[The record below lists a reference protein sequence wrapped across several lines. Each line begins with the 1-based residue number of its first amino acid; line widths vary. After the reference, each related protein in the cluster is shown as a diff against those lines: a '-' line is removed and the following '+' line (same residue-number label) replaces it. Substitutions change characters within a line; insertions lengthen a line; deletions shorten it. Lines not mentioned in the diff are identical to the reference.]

1 MNTDLADQKIS
12 NKKQPNLVPSKQKQ
26 VERLESLIEKLNFIC
41 SNLDP
46 YNPIPST
53 MREMIKELDIVKI
66 DDPFTLTNQLVVLL
80 EDAVEELHSLDSKN
94 E

>member
-12 NKKQPNLVPSKQKQ
+12 NKKQANLVPSKQKR
-26 VERLESLIEKLNFIC
+26 VERLESLIEKLNTIC

-46 YNPIPST
+46 YNPIPSK
-53 MREMIKELDIVKI
+53 MRAMIEELDIIKI